1 MEFLEHMSAAFL
13 VVLQPI
19 NLFALFVGLVLGML
33 VAVLP
38 GLTLVMGIVL
48 ALPFTYGMAIMPSI
62 TLLTAMYV
70 SGTYGGAFTAILFRI
85 PGEPLDVP
93 LLWDGYTMAHSGEP
107 AKALGWTLF
116 AALAGGPVST
126 IAVALSVQPVASFA
140 LRFDAPDLFA
150 VILFAL
156 SGVVALGGSS
166 LANAFISLFLGL
178 IIASVGVDPV
188 FGESRLTLGIPILGT
203 CHVYSA
209 GFLTHAPLP
218 LEGQPRVEKTA
229 WQYTATFF
237 NHFPY
242 VTTPSEAMRQRLLS
256 AGLRV
261 SFAAVSNGV
270 DTGLF
275 HPRSLFHPNPQ
286 LLTLLHVGRLGYEKR
301 VDMVLHAF
309 GRIAQV
315 FPQVRL
321 VIVGYGHQ
329 ASLLQEEQYD
339 HKSLQERYVY
349 KCSFRFGIGVHY
361 TDITIA
367 FKVGEIASRCNT
379 DWKLCFC

>member
-1 MEFLEHMSAAFL
+1 MK
-13 VVLQPI
+13 I
-19 NLFALFVGLVLGML
+19 
-33 VAVLP
+33 
-38 GLTLVMGIVL
+38 
-48 ALPFTYGMAIMPSI
+48 
-62 TLLTAMYV
+62 
-70 SGTYGGAFTAILFRI
+70 AFTTDSFVEGQGGVSTA
-85 PGEPLDVP
+85 V
-93 LLWDGYTMAHSGEP
+93 
-107 AKALGWTLF
+107 
-116 AALAGGPVST
+116 AALARTLRQRGHQVIVYSAADPSHRQTDLKVIGLWVLRYERFSGGRVP
-126 IAVALSVQPVASFA
+126 
-140 LRFDAPDLFA
+140 
-150 VILFAL
+150 
-156 SGVVALGGSS
+156 
-166 LANAFISLFLGL
+166 
-178 IIASVGVDPV
+178 VDPAK
-188 FGESRLTLGIPILGT
+188 LTRELARFHPDNIHNHSMSVMGMQALAAARFLGIPILGT